1 LTPIASAGFFRIGAQ
16 TVYSFSDHAQPRGA
30 DVTAI
35 DPAAVRRAAQSVP
48 GLPCDAEG
56 PVFREPWEAQAF
68 AMVVALHE
76 RGLFG
81 WDEWATMLGQEIKA
95 AQRAGDPDTGETY
108 YRHWLAALERM
119 VAHKGVADGATLAR
133 YRDAWDRA
141 ADRTPHGAPI
151 ALTAK
156 DFVAE

>member
-1 LTPIASAGFFRIGAQ
+1 VTTIDSATG
-16 TVYSFSDHAQPRGA
+16 
-30 DVTAI
+30 
-35 DPAAVRRAAQSVP
+35 RRAARSVS

-68 AMVVALHE
+68 AMVVTLHE

-81 WDEWATMLGQEIKA
+81 WDEWAAMLSEEIQA
-95 AQRAGDPDTGETY
+95 AQRAGDPDIGETY

-119 VAHKGVADGATLAR
+119 VAHKGIADGATLAR
-133 YRDAWDRA
+133 YHDAWDRA

-151 ALTAK
+151 ELTAK
-156 DFVAE
+156 DFSAK

>member
-1 LTPIASAGFFRIGAQ
+1 MSYIGVARHIVVPYHAFRQSSNFRSRRAM
-16 TVYSFSDHAQPRGA
+16 S
-30 DVTAI
+30 AI
-35 DPAAVRRAAQSVP
+35 DAAAARQAARSVP

-68 AMVVALHE
+68 AIVVTLHE

-81 WDEWATMLGQEIKA
+81 WDEWAAMLGEEIKA

-119 VAHKGVADGATLAR
+119 VAHKGL
-133 YRDAWDRA
+133 
-141 ADRTPHGAPI
+141 ADR
-151 ALTAK
+151 
-156 DFVAE
+156 